1 MSSIQKRIL
10 SIEDRADMSRLIAV
24 ILKGYT
30 VIPASSKA
38 DALRLVTSEKFD
50 LILSDYHLP
59 DGTGFEICLFIRTF
73 DKTTPII
80 FATSDDSITEAEV
93 LTLGAQAIVRKGPTF
108 VEKLK
113 TAVRNHEFRP

>member
-1 MSSIQKRIL
+1 MRLMQKRIL
-10 SIEDRADMSRLIAV
+10 SIEDRAEMSRLIAV

-30 VIPASSKA
+30 VVSATSKA
-38 DALRLVTSEKFD
+38 DALRLITSEKFD

-59 DGTGFEICLFIRTF
+59 DGTGFEVCLFIRTF
-73 DKTTPII
+73 DQTTPII
-80 FATSDDSITEAEV
+80 FATSDDSITEAEI

-113 TAVRNHEFRP
+113 IAVRNHEFGP